1 MMINKG
7 SIGVFDSGYGG
18 LTVLESLQAELPSYD
33 FIYLGD
39 NARTPYGSRSF
50 EVIYQYTL
58 EAVKFLFKQG
68 CPLVIL
74 ACNTA
79 SAKALRTIQ
88 QNDLVS
94 LAPTN
99 RVLGVLRPTTEEIG
113 TLTSSGHVGVL
124 GTNGTIN
131 SNSYA
136 IEIKKFFPGLTVV
149 QKSCPMWVPL
159 VENNEFD
166 NVGGEF
172 YIKKYIDEI
181 LHQDDEIDTLVL
193 ACTHYPI
200 LEEKIKKHLPKH
212 IRLVSQG
219 NLVAS
224 KLKTYLNR
232 HSEINDRLT
241 KTSALN
247 VLTTECNTS
256 FDLVAS
262 KFYKK
267 EIKSSTVKL

>member
-113 TLTSSGHVGVL
+113 TLTSSGHVGIL

-166 NVGGEF
+166 NLGGEF

-181 LHQDDEIDTLVL
+181 LHQDEEIDTLVL

-219 NLVAS
+219 DLVAS
-224 KLKTYLNR
+224 KLKKYLNR

>member
-7 SIGVFDSGYGG
+7 AIGVFDSGYGG

-88 QNDLVS
+88 QNDLAS

-136 IEIKKFFPGLTVV
+136 IEIKKFFPALTVV

-200 LEEKIKKHLPKH
+200 LEEKIKKHLPKY

-241 KTSALN
+241 KKSALN

-267 EIKSSTVKL
+267 EIKSITVKL

>member
-113 TLTSSGHVGVL
+113 TLTSSGHVGIL

-200 LEEKIKKHLPKH
+200 LEEKIKKHLPKY

-267 EIKSSTVKL
+267 EIKSITVKL

>member
-7 SIGVFDSGYGG
+7 AIGVFDSGYGG

-88 QNDLVS
+88 QNDLAS

-113 TLTSSGHVGVL
+113 TLTSSGHVGIL

>member
-1 MMINKG
+1 MINKG

>member
-7 SIGVFDSGYGG
+7 AIGVFDSGYGG

-88 QNDLVS
+88 QNDLAS

-136 IEIKKFFPGLTVV
+136 IEIKKFFPALTVV

-267 EIKSSTVKL
+267 EIKSITVKL

>member
-267 EIKSSTVKL
+267 EIKSITVKL

>member
-1 MMINKG
+1 MINKG

-113 TLTSSGHVGVL
+113 TLTSSGHVGIL

-200 LEEKIKKHLPKH
+200 LEEKIKKHLPKY

>member
-7 SIGVFDSGYGG
+7 AIGVFDSGYGG

-50 EVIYQYTL
+50 DVIYQYTL

-88 QNDLVS
+88 QNNLAS

-113 TLTSSGHVGVL
+113 NLTSSGHVGIL

-136 IEIKKFFPGLTVV
+136 IEIKNFYPDLTVV

-181 LHQDDEIDTLVL
+181 LQQDDEIDTLVL

-200 LEEKIKKHLPKH
+200 LEEKIKKNLPKH

-224 KLKTYLNR
+224 KLKSYLNR
-232 HSEINDRLT
+232 HPEINDRLT
-241 KTSALN
+241 KKNELN
-247 VLTTECNTS
+247 VLTTENNKS

-267 EIKSSTVKL
+267 EIKSITVKL